1 MRLLSAFV
9 RRRQW
14 GGEVYSC
21 VGVFFEK
28 IFLSLLCL
36 IEYAPLQY
44 FPFIILHPPWK
55 THNSGNNSDPAK
67 SPP

>member
-28 IFLSLLCL
+28 IMLDN
-36 IEYAPLQY
+36 YQY
-44 FPFIILHPPWK
+44 PDDPHTLARGRHTISVK
-55 THNSGNNSDPAK
+55 TAG
-67 SPP
+67 